1 LECHIYLQDTI
12 FRVIVQ
18 QNPVIQTG
26 FDKVIPVTCLV
37 DLAEINVTADA
48 IPGYVLNMRGIVE
61 SNVDTLLIKHNSTPK
76 GIGGI

>member
-1 LECHIYLQDTI
+1 MQGTI

-48 IPGYVLNMRGIVE
+48 ILGYVLNMGGIVE
-61 SNVDTLLIKHNSTPK
+61 WKVDTLLIKHNSTLK